1 MNLKRP
7 EGTLEIITGPMFSGK
22 TEELLKRLKILEIA
36 EVNTIVFKPSF
47 DVRFDENKI
56 VSRTGA
62 KTNAIVIKESSEIL
76 KYWNSEFKAVAIDEV
91 NFLDD
96 GIFKVIDKLVL
107 NGVRVIIS
115 GLDMD
120 YLRRPFGVTPGLL
133 AIADDITKLKAVCL
147 LCKSDAAF
155 SFRKE
160 NNNDLNFLGDSEYE
174 ARCRKCHIL
183 GENNKLKIS
192 KNK

>member
-1 MNLKRP
+1 MTLKKP
-7 EGTLEIITGPMFSGK
+7 EGTLEVITGPMFSGK
-22 TEELLKRLKILEIA
+22 TEELLKRIKIFEIA
-36 EVNTIVFKPSF
+36 EINTLVFKPAF
-47 DVRFDENKI
+47 DTRFDAKKI

-62 KTNAIVIKESSEIL
+62 KTKAISINNSKEIL
-76 KYWNSEFKAVAIDEV
+76 DHWTNKYRAVAIDEV
-91 NFLDD
+91 NFLDN
-96 GIFKVIDKLVL
+96 GIFEVIDSLIV
-107 NGVRVIIS
+107 NGVRVIVS

-133 AIADDITKLKAVCL
+133 AIADEVKKLKAVCL

-160 NNNDLNFLGDSEYE
+160 ANQQLNYLGDQEYE

-183 GENNKLKIS
+183 GEQKKQHNS
-192 KNK
+192 